1 MLDIN
6 ESVLDTSILILSQ
19 NVEQNSWDLTNF
31 VGSFEY
37 HSVSI
42 FKDINNSISNSYFVI
57 MKSYKQIIENQEKRG
72 KLIDIFGEAQEEVLG
87 HCSKQEI
94 QYPG

>member
-1 MLDIN
+1 
-6 ESVLDTSILILSQ
+6 
-19 NVEQNSWDLTNF
+19 
-31 VGSFEY
+31 
-37 HSVSI
+37 
-42 FKDINNSISNSYFVI
+42 

-87 HCSKQEI
+87 HCSEQEI